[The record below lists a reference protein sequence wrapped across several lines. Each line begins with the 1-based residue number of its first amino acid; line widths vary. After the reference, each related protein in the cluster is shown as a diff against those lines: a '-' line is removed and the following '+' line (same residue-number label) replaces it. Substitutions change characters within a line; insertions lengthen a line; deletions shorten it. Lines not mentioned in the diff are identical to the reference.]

1 MAKFDM
7 NNPFIADD
15 FDDPVDI
22 VLMTDSDIAEAE
34 EKSEEN
40 ADESIEGNATSVIDA
55 LKESGVVPYD
65 CDDEDDE
72 DVEYDETLDDDCD
85 MVSCD
90 AATYREVRDTV
101 TDVED
106 DEEDDLIDAIIDED

>member
-15 FDDPVDI
+15 FDDPVDL
-22 VLMTDSDIAEAE
+22 VLMTDADIAEAE

-40 ADESIEGNATSVIDA
+40 ADKSVDGDANGVIDA
-55 LKESGVVPYD
+55 LKESGVVSYD

-72 DVEYDETLDDDCD
+72 DVEYDETLDDECD
-85 MVSCD
+85 LVGCD
-90 AATYREVRDTV
+90 AADYREVRDTV

-106 DEEDDLIDAIIDED
+106 EEEDDLIDSIIDED